1 MISRYPHGLDCN
13 CDCGSLRSLPGL
25 SPSGLSYDDAGDWA
39 QVALRFTN
47 DWLTGNVSPASV
59 TATMD
64 ILGIEP
70 DVQPAVRSLV
80 NSAFT
85 LATQL
90 GWSDAELQAEI
101 RRVLSTS
108 PAVTQKPPASS
119 DNTML
124 YVGLAVLAV
133 LLLKK

>member
-1 MISRYPHGLDCN
+1 MISRYPHGLGCN
-13 CDCGSLRSLPGL
+13 CDCGSLRSLPT
-25 SPSGLSYDDAGDWA
+25 SGLSYDNAGDWA

-47 DWLTGNVSPASV
+47 DWLAGNVSPTSV

-64 ILGIEP
+64 LLGIEP

-133 LLLKK
+133 LLMKK